1 MNIIRWLQTK
11 LFQFFALFSS
21 NTEQSNATKKRP
33 SRQYEPREIWFC
45 TMPVEEE
52 DLRWIPSGHEKRPYL
67 VVKVGEDGFWGYPMS
82 TSHKKYPFDKKM
94 FCKNL
99 YGSNGVV
106 KDSYILFFPS
116 VYIPEDHVLYFDSK
130 LPKQWEHAIDRRI
143 LCQKHQH
150 FYQQYFTF
158 HSNPGFEVGDLVKN
172 KTGQLC
178 FFYKKLSG
186 GKNEVFLMCHKRTT
200 DLSIMISF
208 RKHHFWIDPSDPKF
222 YEENEIFLF
231 SIMQKNEVNEIIGSI
246 QKVIKKI
253 TKSLLIKEINEENII
268 PEKISFLYEPGTVF
282 EDINSKET
290 YIYFF
295 SYKEFHY
302 FLPDSWYENDRFSL
316 YESKLLFNSPVAS
329 VSDYEMKTM
338 LARLKSVHGKYY
350 LALKKV
356 EKEYWEKYSFSSLQ
370 KEKGMEER
378 SPASLKPK
386 INMKIVHESFGEG
399 VIQKID
405 GDHVLVLFGND
416 TKTLNW
422 KFLVDHH
429 KSVSYT
435 HLTLPTIA

>member
-1 MNIIRWLQTK
+1 
-11 LFQFFALFSS
+11 
-21 NTEQSNATKKRP
+21 
-33 SRQYEPREIWFC
+33 
-45 TMPVEEE
+45 
-52 DLRWIPSGHEKRPYL
+52 
-67 VVKVGEDGFWGYPMS
+67 
-82 TSHKKYPFDKKM
+82 
-94 FCKNL
+94 
-99 YGSNGVV
+99 
-106 KDSYILFFPS
+106 
-116 VYIPEDHVLYFDSK
+116 
-130 LPKQWEHAIDRRI
+130 
-143 LCQKHQH
+143 
-150 FYQQYFTF
+150 
-158 HSNPGFEVGDLVKN
+158 
-172 KTGQLC
+172 
-178 FFYKKLSG
+178 
-186 GKNEVFLMCHKRTT
+186 
-200 DLSIMISF
+200 
-208 RKHHFWIDPSDPKF
+208 
-222 YEENEIFLF
+222 
-231 SIMQKNEVNEIIGSI
+231 MQKNEVNEIIGSI

-429 KSVSYT
+429 KF
-435 HLTLPTIA
+435 PI